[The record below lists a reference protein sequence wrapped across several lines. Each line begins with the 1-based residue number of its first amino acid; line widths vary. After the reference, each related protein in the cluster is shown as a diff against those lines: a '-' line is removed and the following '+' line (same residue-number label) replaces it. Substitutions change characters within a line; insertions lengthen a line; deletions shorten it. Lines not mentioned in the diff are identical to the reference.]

1 MRLTR
6 WSHSCVVLE
15 AEGRT
20 VVLDPGVWS
29 EPRALDG
36 ADAVLVTHEHSDHVD
51 VERLRATAL
60 PVWAPRGSDLGGVP
74 FTPLDSGQTVEVAG
88 FEVRTFGAG
97 HAPIVPSQ
105 EVCANLGYVVTAD
118 GESVYHPGDALAVP
132 DVPVATLLVPMQA
145 SWLKTDEAIA
155 FLRAVRATRAVGIH
169 DGQVNDRARASIN
182 HWLST
187 HGDTDY
193 HWLAPGSTLGED
205 GGRLPRV
212 SQLRLVVEAPDFD
225 AAVAFYRDALGL
237 PVELDLAGDGGE
249 HVLILDAGRATLE
262 LSNPAQVEMI
272 DAVEVGR
279 RVAPRLRVAFEV
291 DDAAAATDTL
301 VAAGAELVAPP
312 TRTPWESLNARLEAP
327 ADLQITLFEEA
338 PSS

>member
-20 VVLDPGVWS
+20 LVLDPGVWS

-36 ADAVLVTHEHSDHVD
+36 ADAVLVTHEHNDHAD
-51 VERLRATAL
+51 IERLRAAGV
-60 PVWAPRGSDLGGVP
+60 PIWAPRGADLEGLP
-74 FTPLDSGQTVEVAG
+74 FTPLDSGQNVEIAG
-88 FEVRTFGAG
+88 FEVRTIGAR
-97 HAPIVPSQ
+97 HAAIVPGQ
-105 EVCANLGYVVTAD
+105 EVCANLGYVVTSAGD
-118 GESVYHPGDALAVP
+118 SVYHPGDALAVP
-132 DVPVATLLVPMQA
+132 DVPVTTLLVPMQA

-155 FLRAVRATRAVGIH
+155 FLLAVRPDRAVGIH
-169 DGQVNDRARASIN
+169 DGQVNDRARASLN
-182 HWLST
+182 HWLAT
-187 HGDTDY
+187 EGGTDY
-193 HWLAPGSTLGED
+193 HWLAPGTTYGED
-205 GGRLPRV
+205 GGGLPRV
-212 SQLRLVVEAPDFD
+212 RQLRVVVETPDFD
-225 AAVAFYRDALGL
+225 VAAEFYRDALGL
-237 PVELDLAGDGGE
+237 PVELDQLGDGGE

-279 RVAPRLRVAFEV
+279 RVAPRIRVAFEV
-291 DDAAAATDTL
+291 DDAAGATSAL
-301 VAAGAELVAPP
+301 VGAGAQLVAPP

-338 PSS
+338 QES